1 MHKEKS
7 STLKRMF
14 NRSFSPFFTYP
25 LIIACIF
32 FVYTAFNATKEG
44 KLLRIKNAVLNNTAS
59 EVNKMLGLY
68 KKTSQELSD
77 SNKKIQS
84 LHKELDDAKTKL
96 TELSNSGGVKAAK
109 ELKKNFDKLKTE
121 FEKFKGDKEKEI
133 VDKDNKLKE
142 LEGVKSQ
149 KEKETAETDK
159 KLKEFEET
167 KKKIEND
174 LTEAKKKKT

>member
-121 FEKFKGDKEKEI
+121 FEKFKGDKEKE
-133 VDKDNKLKE
+133 
-142 LEGVKSQ
+142 
-149 KEKETAETDK
+149 TAETDK